1 MKDKKR
7 LNVKKMAII
16 GILGA
21 ISAVLG
27 MTPLG
32 FIPVGPT
39 RATIMHI
46 PVIIGAI
53 MEGPVVGAFVG
64 LIFGMF
70 SIFQAITNPTPV
82 SVVFLNPL
90 VSVVP
95 RILIGIVTYYVY
107 DTLRKLGNK
116 KTMVILY
123 LLWIAI
129 ILYLLKGIYG
139 NIINLDSIYALSMNI
154 GLLILTL
161 IVFYI
166 TTIKYKNS
174 SLDIILSTIA
184 GTITNT
190 GLVLTMIYLF
200 YGTMFVEKLG
210 LDPNLASKIIFGI
223 GITNGIPEGIIAI
236 IIVSSVVNALRGRK
250 RIEGE

>member
-1 MKDKKR
+1 MNKR
-7 LNVKKMAII
+7 KSFNIRKMAIV
-16 GILGA
+16 GVLGA

-53 MEGPVVGAFVG
+53 MEGPVVGALVG
-64 LIFGMF
+64 LIFGLF

-82 SVVFLNPL
+82 SVVFLNPI
-90 VSVVP
+90 VSVLP
-95 RILIGIVTYYVY
+95 RVLIGVVTYYVY
-107 DTLRKLGNK
+107 NSLKKLGNK
-116 KTMVILY
+116 KTLGVLY
-123 LLWIAI
+123 IFWIGI
-129 ILYLLKGIYG
+129 ILYLANGIYG
-139 NIINLDSIYALSMNI
+139 SIKNPESIYVLLMNI
-154 GLLILTL
+154 GLLILTF
-161 IVFYI
+161 IAFYI
-166 TTIKYKNS
+166 TTIKNKSN
-174 SLDIILSTIA
+174 SLDIIISTIA

-210 LDPNLASKIIFGI
+210 LDPNIASKIIFGI
-223 GITNGIPEGIIAI
+223 GITNGIPEGIIAV

-250 RIEGE
+250 KD